1 MVAVA
6 SASPS
11 HHEPTNNYI
20 YDNESFEADDEADFE
35 DLLSASVFEVGSAT
49 SVTAAAAS
57 SPSPRDWTPSQ
68 ASSRSQLPSTQ
79 VRLRPKLRPTQRTA
93 SDAHHKLRLEEQVKA
108 SSSKEA
114 TRVEALTLSIR
125 GQNCA
130 NASAQLDLHARR
142 RYVQV
147 YIYTTICITYIICT
161 CD

>member
-49 SVTAAAAS
+49 SVTGAAAS

-79 VRLRPKLRPTQRTA
+79 VRLRPKSRPTQRTA
-93 SDAHHKLRLEEQVKA
+93 AAHHKLRLEEEQAKA
-108 SSSKEA
+108 TKESA
-114 TRVEALTLSIR
+114 EVLTLSIR

-130 NASAQLDLHARR
+130 NAPAQLELHARR
-142 RYVQV
+142 RYVLYMYV
-147 YIYTTICITYIICT
+147 LHM
-161 CD
+161 

>member
-49 SVTAAAAS
+49 SVTAAAS

-79 VRLRPKLRPTQRTA
+79 VRLRPKSRPTQRTA
-93 SDAHHKLRLEEQVKA
+93 AAAHHKLRLEEEQAKA
-108 SSSKEA
+108 TKEA
-114 TRVEALTLSIR
+114 AAEVLTLSIR

-130 NASAQLDLHARR
+130 NAPAQLELHARR
-142 RYVQV
+142 RYVLV
-147 YIYTTICITYIICT
+147 GSLHIT
-161 CD
+161 